1 MKSQL
6 PRRRPSTSRSAFVES
21 LEKRQLLAGDFN
33 AGVAL
38 PYQLDFNRP
47 KGGLVD
53 RDGTGTGFT
62 WAQPNGAGTEFDT
75 SKLNLKIGV
84 GILRLYSEGTAWR
97 ESNTLVN
104 ALTTRFSASSR
115 AWVVGARINGTLP
128 QIDETGEEG
137 GIIIGPDQD
146 NYIKLVVTAAGNG
159 NVGIQFQDEQ
169 RFKVG
174 YRHQLSGQIINIG
187 KGADVQTLDLWFS
200 GDPDTGILRALYR
213 VNTGPIVELAEQ
225 ILPRKREVFFADS
238 GFAGVFASHV
248 TGGID
253 FTLDQFGMKRGV
265 LVGEPTN
272 GEGNLTIGAKKLF
285 NDVRG
290 GDGQTVGTSVR
301 NTGTGPI
308 TITGLSITGTD
319 AGQFDVTSAT
329 LPVTVQPGQSLPIQ
343 LEFTAP
349 SATALGVKT
358 ATLTIQAEG
367 KTKTVNLRG
376 LATNGTGGENEPS
389 LARLLELY
397 EIPVNVGDPDAATV
411 FLDPVTTPND
421 EVVRQRFVKA
431 GAGPVVVQP
440 IGVFGVS
447 SNPALR
453 LGWYGAGSPN
463 DKSELFNV
471 ATGDAQNVNPVPNGS
486 TEFDPGAQSFG
497 FYSVWPGFANSDSTV
512 RTVYQEDVFNT
523 FDANLKRHIRFYPM
537 RNPDGSAVPNAYVM
551 AHEEFPGGYDFQDVV
566 AIVYNVKDA
575 TAGAEIG
582 LENLDGYPASDRL
595 VFNRFRTGDPAHP
608 DTAFHNQ
615 AKVRVR
621 NTGNAALD
629 IGSITTTGTFAV
641 VAGGG
646 AQSIAAGGFADVTVR
661 FNGDNAS
668 SGVRTGTLTINSN
681 DADEPA
687 KVVTLA
693 GMNQLAP
700 EGMNEA
706 PLAQQMN
713 TIFGYTTSFQNAGQA
728 LTNGGKV
735 EAVGDEVLSPYWFR
749 ANTLL
754 PVTVKQIASFHTQGD
769 IATLSRHNKGSNT
782 VTAIA
787 AAAGTDAQTF
797 FPRRNGD
804 LTKYAEGS
812 FVPGSTAFGFR
823 VDGNEWSDP
832 TKNQQEQAGGGFG
845 HHLRFFR
852 LRDTKGQFVPDTFL
866 LVMDYAGINYD
877 YNDNTYI
884 ISNIRPES
892 GAAAVQVVTGKAA
905 TTAQF
910 SAARIATADLGQVET
925 ADELLGK
932 SESPVI

>member
-6 PRRRPSTSRSAFVES
+6 PRRQGRSARVATVES

-47 KGGLVD
+47 KGGLLD

-62 WAQPNGAGTEFDT
+62 WAQPNGAGNEFSTRHLD
-75 SKLNLKIGV
+75 LKIGV
-84 GILRLYSEGTAWR
+84 GILRLYSQGTAWKD
-97 ESNTLVN
+97 SNTLVN

-115 AWVVGARINGTLP
+115 AWVVGARVNGTLP
-128 QIDETGEEG
+128 QIDEPGEEG

-146 NYIKLVVTAAGNG
+146 NYIKLVVTDAGNG
-159 NVGIQFQDEQ
+159 DVGIKFQDEQ
-169 RFKVG
+169 RFAVG
-174 YRHQLSGQIINIG
+174 YRHQLSGQIHNIG

-213 VNTGPIVELAEQ
+213 VNSGPIVEIAEN

-238 GFAGVFASHV
+238 GFAGVFASHGA

-265 LVGEPTN
+265 LVGETPT

-290 GDGQTVGTSVR
+290 GGGQSVGTSVR
-301 NTGTGPI
+301 NTGTAPI
-308 TITGLSITGTD
+308 TITGLTISGTD
-319 AGQFDVTSAT
+319 AGQFGVTSQS
-329 LPVTVQPGQSLPIQ
+329 LPVTLDPNESLPLQ

-349 SATALGVKT
+349 SDTALNVKT

-367 KTKTVNLRG
+367 KTRTVDLRG
-376 LATNGTGGENEPS
+376 LATAGVGGENEPS
-389 LARLLELY
+389 LARLLELH
-397 EIPVNVGDPDAATV
+397 EIPVNVGDATPEDV
-411 FLDPVTTPND
+411 YLDPVQSPND
-421 EVVRQRFVKA
+421 EVVRQSFVKA
-431 GAGPVVVQP
+431 GDGPVVVVP
-440 IGVFGVS
+440 LGVFGVS

-453 LGWYGAGSPN
+453 LGWYGAGSPD
-463 DKSELFNV
+463 DKTELFNV
-471 ATGDAQNVNPVPNGS
+471 ATGDAQNVNPVPNGTTS
-486 TEFDPGAQSFG
+486 FDPGTQDFG

-512 RTVYQEDVFNT
+512 RTVYQEDAFNT
-523 FDANLKRHIRFYPM
+523 FDPNLARHIRFYPLK
-537 RNPDGSAVPNAYVM
+537 NPDGSVVANAYVM
-551 AHEEFPGGYDFQDVV
+551 AHEEFPGGYDFQDAV
-566 AIVYNVKDA
+566 AIVYNVADA
-575 TAGAEIG
+575 TAGPEIG
-582 LENLDGYPASDRL
+582 TQNLDGYPAADRM
-595 VFNRFRTGDPAHP
+595 VFNRFRNADPNHP
-608 DTAFHNQ
+608 DTAAHNQ
-615 AKVRVR
+615 AKLRVR
-621 NTGNAALD
+621 NTGTAALN
-629 IGSITTTGTFAV
+629 IASITTAGTFSV

-646 AQSIAAGGFADVTVR
+646 AQTVPAGGFVDVTVQ
-661 FNGDNAS
+661 FNGDSTS

-687 KVVTLA
+687 KVISLA

-700 EGMNEA
+700 EGNNEA
-706 PLAQQMN
+706 SLQQQMN
-713 TIFGYTTSFQNAGQA
+713 TIFGYTTSFQNAGQ
-728 LTNGGKV
+728 TFSNGGKV

-754 PVTVKQIASFHTQGD
+754 PVTVKQIAAWHTQGD
-769 IATLSRHNKGSNT
+769 VSTISRHNKGSNT

-787 AAAGTDAQTF
+787 ASAGTDAQTF

-812 FVPGSTAFGFR
+812 FVPGSSTTPFGFR
-823 VDGNEWSDP
+823 IDGNEWSDP
-832 TKNQQEQAGGGFG
+832 TKNVQEQAGGGYG

-852 LRDTKGQFVPDTFL
+852 LKNTKGQFVPDTYL

-884 ISNIRPES
+884 ISNIRPENAAAAQKVATTQFS
-892 GAAAVQVVTGKAA
+892 GA
-905 TTAQF
+905 
-910 SAARIATADLGQVET
+910 RILDADAPDNEA
-925 ADELLGK
+925 ADELLAK
-932 SESPVI
+932 RSDELV